1 MVSSRQKSCS
11 ACVRGK
17 RRCDLGFPQC
27 GRCLATRATC
37 VYAWMSPEDGQEM
50 LGGPDVTIW
59 NDRADTTETHRPN
72 RDSFTP
78 EVGHDISLFPTPI
91 TIPPPLVPLIDEITG
106 RGRTISLFTPDPCPR
121 HPSPNLQTLYTD
133 TLSTP
138 LLPSQG
144 ARNRPVYTNNALKER
159 AEYEASRIVHQ
170 VKAFAESGQTS
181 FIHCS
186 QTSNS
191 TALRDAFAACSLYT
205 ARNSANA
212 SLVVSEISRRAELL
226 IQATDA
232 AITLGP
238 LSSRSTM
245 SLDLLPSVQA
255 MLMYQCMR
263 LFSDDNS
270 QQEQAEQHAKSLAR
284 WVVILHAQT
293 SEAFSNSSKLC
304 HSWEDWVRTES
315 IQRTMIFA
323 DLVES
328 IYTFLNFGWYQQSTR
343 LAELGFTGCA
353 AIWNARS
360 MAEWQQAR
368 EQNPLLRLEMSR
380 FRDSVKGASF
390 DELDELGIMIL
401 VSYEGFEVLKEWAGD
416 KKLLE
421 KWGLSSGYN
430 DPFKYLTP

>member
-106 RGRTISLFTPDPCPR
+106 RGRTMSLFTPDPYLR
-121 HPSPNLQTLYTD
+121 HPSLNLQTPYKDNTIG
-133 TLSTP
+133 TS

-144 ARNRPVYTNNALKER
+144 FRNRPVYTNNTLKGR

-170 VKAFAESGQTS
+170 VKTFAESGRTS

-212 SLVVSEISRRAELL
+212 SQISRRAELL
-226 IQATDA
+226 IQATDT
-232 AITLGP
+232 AIALGP
-238 LSSRSTM
+238 LSSQSAM

-255 MLMYQCMR
+255 MLVYQCIR

-270 QQEQAEQHAKSLAR
+270 LQEQAEQDAKSIAR
-284 WVVILHAQT
+284 WIDILQALAQETT
-293 SEAFSNSSKLC
+293 SSN
-304 HSWEDWVRTES
+304 
-315 IQRTMIFA
+315 
-323 DLVES
+323 
-328 IYTFLNFGWYQQSTR
+328 
-343 LAELGFTGCA
+343 
-353 AIWNARS
+353 
-360 MAEWQQAR
+360 
-368 EQNPLLRLEMSR
+368 
-380 FRDSVKGASF
+380 
-390 DELDELGIMIL
+390 
-401 VSYEGFEVLKEWAGD
+401 
-416 KKLLE
+416 
-421 KWGLSSGYN
+421 
-430 DPFKYLTP
+430 

>member
-1 MVSSRQKSCS
+1 
-11 ACVRGK
+11 
-17 RRCDLGFPQC
+17 
-27 GRCLATRATC
+27 
-37 VYAWMSPEDGQEM
+37 MSPEDAQEVPGRSG
-50 LGGPDVTIW
+50 LVVWGDQV
-59 NDRADTTETHRPN
+59 DTTGPPRTN

-106 RGRTISLFTPDPCPR
+106 RGRTISLFTTDPCPQ
-121 HPSPNLQTLYTD
+121 HPSPNLQTLYKDNTIG
-133 TLSTP
+133 TS

-144 ARNRPVYTNNALKER
+144 FRNRPVYTNNTLKER

-170 VKAFAESGQTS
+170 VKTFAESGQTY
-181 FIHCS
+181 FIHNS

-205 ARNSANA
+205 ARNSANT

-226 IQATDA
+226 IQATDT

-270 QQEQAEQHAKSLAR
+270 QQEQAEKDAKSLAR

-293 SEAFSNSSKLC
+293 SEAFSSSSRLN
-304 HSWEDWVRTES
+304 HSWEDWVRAES

-328 IYTFLNFGWYQQSTR
+328 IYTFLKFGWYQQSTR
-343 LAELGFTGCA
+343 LAELGFTGRA
-353 AIWNARS
+353 AIWNAGS
-360 MAEWQQAR
+360 MAEWQQAL
-368 EQNPLLRLEMSR
+368 EQKTWLRLEMSR
-380 FRDSVKGASF
+380 FLDSVKGTCL
-390 DELDELGIMIL
+390 DDLDELGTMIL
-401 VSYEGFEVLKEWAGD
+401 VSYKGFEVLREWAGDD

-421 KWGLSSGYN
+421 KWGLSSGCN
-430 DPFKYLTP
+430 DPFMYLTP